1 MLIVKNSL
9 QMSSTNFLYLLQVK
23 HSHMA
28 LMKHLEEDVQKQDER
43 VRRMSD
49 TIVQLFN
56 KNHKQD
62 RYAKLL
68 SMAHAKDHYFLTA
81 LALNIIFLFLLSF

>member
-1 MLIVKNSL
+1 
-9 QMSSTNFLYLLQVK
+9 
-23 HSHMA
+23 MA
-28 LMKHLEEDVQKQDER
+28 LMKHLEQDIQMQDER
-43 VRRMSD
+43 VRRLSD
-49 TIVQLFN
+49 TIVKLFN

-81 LALNIIFLFLLSF
+81 LASNIVFLFFVELLKRQPLWF